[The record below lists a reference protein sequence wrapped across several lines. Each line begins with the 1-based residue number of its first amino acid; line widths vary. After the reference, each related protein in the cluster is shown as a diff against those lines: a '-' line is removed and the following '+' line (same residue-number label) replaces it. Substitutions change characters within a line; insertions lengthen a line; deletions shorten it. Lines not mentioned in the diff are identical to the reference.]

1 MRKMSILAV
10 GIALLTAL
18 SVTATAAA
26 DGTFSAPIYGN
37 TGYTCHGGAVASGE
51 THGTFTVTEHT
62 GSPWVNASITIR
74 GTLYPNRTYD
84 VSVVQGTG
92 SYCTTT
98 DSDIAEFTTDSSGRA
113 PIVHFTFY
121 QHNGS
126 TFGWVKIQHGSTSDV
141 YRSQSVPLN
150 K

>member
-1 MRKMSILAV
+1 MKKKVTFAV
-10 GIALLTAL
+10 GLALLAAL
-18 SVTATAAA
+18 VVAATAAA
-26 DGTFSAPIYGN
+26 SGTFSAAIYGN
-37 TGYTCHGGAVASGE
+37 TPSGCHGATASGE
-51 THGTFTVTEHT
+51 THGTLTVTEHT

-84 VSVVQGTG
+84 VNVVQGSG

-98 DSDIAEFTTDSSGRA
+98 DTDIVEFTTDSSGRA
-113 PIVHFTFY
+113 PTVDFTFY
-121 QHNGS
+121 QHDGS
-126 TFGWVKIQHGSTSDV
+126 TFGWVKIYHGSTSDI

>member
-1 MRKMSILAV
+1 MRKMKTLAV
-10 GIALLTAL
+10 GVAVLAALIMT
-18 SVTATAAA
+18 SAAVA
-26 DGTFSAPIYGN
+26 SGTFSAAIYGN
-37 TGYTCHGGAVASGE
+37 VPYDCHGATASGE

-74 GTLYPNRTYD
+74 GTLYPNRTYN

-98 DSDIAEFTTDSSGRA
+98 DSDIVQFTTDSSGRA

-126 TFGWVKIQHGSTSDV
+126 TFGWVKIQHSSTSDV

>member
-1 MRKMSILAV
+1 MRKMKTFAAGVAV
-10 GIALLTAL
+10 VAALIM
-18 SVTATAAA
+18 TATAAA
-26 DGTFSAPIYGN
+26 TGTFSATIYGN
-37 TGYTCHGGAVASGE
+37 TAHDCHGAVASGE

-98 DSDIAEFTTDSSGRA
+98 DSDIVEFTTDSSGRT
-113 PIVHFTFY
+113 PPVYFTFY
-121 QHNGS
+121 QHDGS
-126 TFGWVKIQHGSTSDV
+126 TFAWVKIQHGSTSDV

>member
-1 MRKMSILAV
+1 MRKMSIFA
-10 GIALLTAL
+10 GIALLAAL
-18 SVTATAAA
+18 TVTATAAA
-26 DGTFSAPIYGN
+26 SGTFSAAIYGN
-37 TGYTCHGGAVASGE
+37 TGYDCHGAVASGE
-51 THGTFTVTEHT
+51 THGTLTVTEHT

-98 DSDIAEFTTDSSGRA
+98 DSDIVEFTTDSSGKA
-113 PIVHFTFY
+113 PPVDFTFY
-121 QHNGS
+121 QHDGS
-126 TFGWVKIQHGSTSDV
+126 TFGWIKIQHSSTSDV